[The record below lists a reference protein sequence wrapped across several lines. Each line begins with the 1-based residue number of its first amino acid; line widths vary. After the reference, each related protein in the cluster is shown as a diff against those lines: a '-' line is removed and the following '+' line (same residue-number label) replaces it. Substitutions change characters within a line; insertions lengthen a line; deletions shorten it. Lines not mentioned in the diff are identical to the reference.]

1 MQLCALST
9 VGIAASGFALA
20 RPDNRSRSVSSA
32 ARRSTASHG
41 LPPLSI
47 SSSRFGDTQSELP
60 TPTSAA
66 GSSVLSTG
74 LSQSGIAER
83 RRDRRRRRAYTN
95 PSNRLSDLSNQESA
109 PSSGRPSS
117 SWRRRLSF
125 ISSSNDRPPSR
136 ARPTSAHGILSS
148 AETAVKSSNK
158 LVKRATSQH
167 GNVPFGGNRPRTM
180 STFSLRRPA
189 TSYQRDAEME
199 QRVAVD
205 RDRRWDMPLSAG
217 LADTYPKDAVW
228 QPYFRSRRNSATRHT
243 IRPPD
248 PFLSRHPVDYPTLM
262 LSTSINSPVETPLYT
277 PASLPPE
284 FPRSFPSNDVNLEQ
298 AQDSPLTDNPSSRTS
313 HPERTGFNPRAESL
327 RSNEVVETPPEN
339 LRTQDRRHASNPLPP
354 SSPMYPPR
362 LRRKRNFSDS
372 TGLRRP
378 LTAPDGELAQMLSQR
393 QESSPNGLGPGM
405 LGHGRTALVN
415 PNSSQQSSNVTP
427 PSVIRY
433 ARVKRP
439 SVTTS
444 DRASTAM
451 ASDDTRIFTSGDED
465 DKSDSVFDSFRTRI
479 SSNSIPKHRGPKIE
493 TIFHDFLND
502 DDKLNKDHVVDSIES
517 DQDWSATQETSR
529 PSTSSSDFFNDI
541 CNTQGDTWSGR
552 QTNEASTPSA
562 RHVGKDARQEEPL
575 PSPTLSGFE
584 VEENNLDGLKTSE
597 SAASYEQNLSRKTSN
612 LGTKP
617 SVFDWSEQPW
627 AERDR
632 PNTLQ
637 RPSTVDGKQAMGFR
651 NNRVALRKTPSS
663 VHLRS
668 QSVPVS
674 RELPPPTDSRP
685 GFGTWG
691 LGHKGATEDWDGDF
705 EFGDSDSNSE
715 TGGGTGEKP
724 ANMRTV
730 KVPQAIMERQASVH
744 GQYGQVQELTL
755 LVEELRRLR
764 LQGNKLQVV
773 HGPSY
778 ELWKEAEGIVNL
790 ATFDEDENMSP
801 LSPSSRSSLEE
812 YFETT
817 PSPPQK
823 NRKRAESEARRP
835 PLSVWANPGQTPPPG
850 RRERRDSSAKAKSVL
865 ETIYQQ
871 RESANGYSPSQQKMA
886 FDTQSLRDLVIRAGV
901 VTRALKEVIRRAE
914 DVNVSGGSPSPSP
927 SPAPRDPP
935 FRRIFDQ
942 NPEQ

>member
-1 MQLCALST
+1 MCALST

-20 RPDNRSRSVSSA
+20 RPDNPSRSATAA
-32 ARRSTASHG
+32 ARRSTTSHG

-47 SSSRFGDTQSELP
+47 SSSRFGDTRSDLP
-60 TPTSAA
+60 TPTSAVA
-66 GSSVLSTG
+66 SSSQSTG
-74 LSQSGIAER
+74 LSHSGIAER
-83 RRDRRRRRAYTN
+83 RRDQRRRRAYTN
-95 PSNRLSDLSNQESA
+95 PSNRLSDLSHQESA
-109 PSSGRPSS
+109 LTSGRPSS
-117 SWRRRLSF
+117 SWRRRLSL
-125 ISSSNDRPPSR
+125 ISSSHDRPPSR
-136 ARPTSAHGILSS
+136 ARPTSAHGTFPP
-148 AETAVKSSNK
+148 AETALKSPNK

-167 GNVPFGGNRPRTM
+167 GNVSFEGNRPRTM

-189 TSYQRDAEME
+189 TSHQRDAELE
-199 QRVAVD
+199 QRVAAD
-205 RDRRWDMPLSAG
+205 RDKRWDMPLSAR
-217 LADTYPKDAVW
+217 LPDTDAKDTVW
-228 QPYFRSRRNSATRHT
+228 QPYFRSRHNSETRHT

-262 LSTSINSPVETPLYT
+262 LSTSINSPVDTPLYT
-277 PASLPPE
+277 PSSLPSE
-284 FPRSFPSNDVNLEQ
+284 FPRTFPSHDANPEQ
-298 AQDSPLTDNPSSRTS
+298 AQDLPSTDNPPSPRSPS
-313 HPERTGFNPRAESL
+313 HREDTGLDPQVEPLRPRDVDRPLESM
-327 RSNEVVETPPEN
+327 
-339 LRTQDRRHASNPLPP
+339 RTQDRRHASNPLPP

-372 TGLRRP
+372 TALRRP
-378 LTAPDGELAQMLSQR
+378 LTAPNGELVELLSQP
-393 QESSPNGLGPGM
+393 QESGPNGLSPWIS
-405 LGHGRTALVN
+405 GHGRTASVN
-415 PNSSQQSSNVTP
+415 PNTSQQSSNATP

-444 DRASTAM
+444 DRASTAIG
-451 ASDDTRIFTSGDED
+451 SDDTRIFTSGDED

-479 SSNSIPKHRGPKIE
+479 SSSSIPKHRGPKIE
-493 TIFHDFLND
+493 TIFHDFLD
-502 DDKLNKDHVVDSIES
+502 DDDNLDNDHAIDSIGS
-517 DQDWSATQETSR
+517 DQDWSATQATSR
-529 PSTSSSDFFNDI
+529 SSTSSSDFFNDS
-541 CNTQGDTWSGR
+541 CNAQGDHFSAK
-552 QTNEASTPSA
+552 QSDAASTPSPQ
-562 RHVGKDARQEEPL
+562 RVSKDTSQEEPL

-584 VEENNLDGLKTSE
+584 VEQNNFGGRKTSGTA
-597 SAASYEQNLSRKTSN
+597 AASEQNLARKTSN

-627 AERDR
+627 AERDH
-632 PNTLQ
+632 PDTQ
-637 RPSTVDGKQAMGFR
+637 HRPSTVDGKQAMGFR
-651 NNRVALRKTPSS
+651 SNRVALRKPPSS

-674 RELPPPTDSRP
+674 RELAPMTGGRR

-715 TGGGTGEKP
+715 SGGGTGEKS
-724 ANMRTV
+724 ANTRTV

-790 ATFDEDENMSP
+790 ATFDEDENNLSP
-801 LSPSSRSSLEE
+801 LSPSSRSSLED

-817 PSPPQK
+817 PSPPHK
-823 NRKRAESEARRP
+823 NRKRADSEVRRP

-871 RESANGYSPSQQKMA
+871 RESTNGYSPSQQKVA
-886 FDTQSLRDLVIRAGV
+886 FDTQSLRDLVVRAGV

-914 DVNVSGGSPSPSP
+914 DVNVADDSPNSSPP
-927 SPAPRDPP
+927 PAHRDPP

-942 NPEQ
+942 TPEP